1 LAGRIAYLELSGLT
15 VSEIE
20 KETIPDQQRLW
31 LRGGFP
37 DSFLSDSDEASLR
50 WRLNFIS
57 TYLERDVPQFGSRIP
72 STSLRSLWTMLAH
85 SQGGNLILPGLV

>member
-1 LAGRIAYLELSGLT
+1 MVEEDVFRTAFYLIVTKL
-15 VSEIE
+15 V
-20 KETIPDQQRLW
+20 
-31 LRGGFP
+31 
-37 DSFLSDSDEASLR
+37 LR

-85 SQGGNLILPGLV
+85 SQGGQLNTARLGANLGVTIPTAKSYIELLYPVCQ